1 MVSYDA
7 IPKEDVCTAQSPGRT
22 VTPRRMND
30 GNLSNSVGCSSS
42 TGLRSTFGSSSS
54 SSTRRRLSTVGGGRM
69 DPSSAMLRLRTSL
82 AGSDRHIYDDLD
94 MHDDRFKND
103 SNTTTSMKNN
113 EKKKTT
119 TSYASIDDNNESLI
133 SNIGK
138 VLHQIPAIAL
148 MGIFHMMVGIR
159 KY

>member
-42 TGLRSTFGSSSS
+42 TSLR
-54 SSTRRRLSTVGGGRM
+54 RRRLSTVGGGRM

>member
-22 VTPRRMND
+22 T
-30 GNLSNSVGCSSS
+30 S
-42 TGLRSTFGSSSS
+42 LRSTFASGSPSS

-103 SNTTTSMKNN
+103 SNTTTSIKNN